1 MTYLTPREQSLR
13 WRHTLLIAFLL
24 ALSLLILSLL
34 DKQLWQL
41 LLLDPDKSLENKDW
55 WQLLRQFGSLILW
68 IIIAALFILHDHAR
82 KRPGA
87 WHRGLMI
94 VLAAA
99 IAGALAEALK
109 GIVGRA
115 RPLTTGEYH
124 FKWLEPHE
132 HLPGGLA
139 SSHTAVAFGGAIM
152 LSWFMPMWRV
162 PLMILAFLCAMTR
175 LIVGAHFVTDVYVA
189 ILLAWLTCLALWKCF
204 SANMGGENH
213 PLTPK

>member
-1 MTYLTPREQSLR
+1 MNYLSPRERTLR
-13 WRHTLLIAFLL
+13 RRRSLLIALL
-24 ALSLLILSLL
+24 LTLALLILTIL
-34 DKQLWQL
+34 DKTLWQL
-41 LLLDPDKSLENKDW
+41 LLLDPDKSLEQKDW

-68 IIIAALFILHDHAR
+68 MIIAALFILNDHAR
-82 KRPGA
+82 RRPGA

-99 IAGALAEALK
+99 IAGGLAEALK

-124 FKWLEPHE
+124 FKWLEPTA

-139 SSHTAVAFGGAIM
+139 SSHAAVAFGGAIM
-152 LSWFMPMWRV
+152 LSWFIPAWRI
-162 PLMILAFLCAMTR
+162 PLMLLAFLCATTR

-189 ILLAWLTCLALWKCF
+189 ILLAWLTCLTLWKCF
-204 SANMGGENH
+204 STNMGGENH